1 MDGACFGDPLSGTSP
16 FFCEAQR
23 PKGRG
28 FPIRYFFYI
37 VPLDPA
43 LKGGAYGALAGKAL
57 EDVLKKLGK
66 RIQSLK
72 EKHPHYAEILDF
84 YHKVREE
91 QEQVK
96 SSLKTEPLPLKH
108 EWRDLLTKEGFPLLQ
123 RQDFPLDLESSI
135 QLFKSLCQVAKKAN
149 PFISEQTGKIEKIL
163 KERGTDL
170 GSFLRDGLDEN
181 KIEKIAEDFQVDKKV
196 LAFLMHNSTKPSIEA
211 SRRTVQDQVEAETW
225 LKGVCPV
232 CGSLPFLSLLK
243 EETGKRFLVCSF
255 CSHEWRAERI
265 SCPFC
270 ENKEPGS
277 LQFFRAEEEEL
288 YRIDLCEK
296 CHQYIKTI
304 DARVKEV
311 LDPSLEDL
319 ATLHLDL
326 VASKKGYKRP
336 VPNPWTP

>member
-1 MDGACFGDPLSGTSP
+1 M
-16 FFCEAQR
+16 
-23 PKGRG
+23 
-28 FPIRYFFYI
+28 
-37 VPLDPA
+37 
-43 LKGGAYGALAGKAL
+43 
-57 EDVLKKLGK
+57 KKIEK

-72 EKHPHYAEILDF
+72 EKRPPYAEILDF

-91 QEQVK
+91 QERVK
-96 SSLKTEPLPLKH
+96 PSLKIEPIRLKKDWK
-108 EWRDLLTKEGFPLLQ
+108 ELLKKEGFSLLQ
-123 RQDFPLDLESSI
+123 RQGFPLDLESSV

-149 PFISEQTGKIEKIL
+149 PFISEQTRRIEGVL
-163 KERGTDL
+163 EERKVDL
-170 GSFLRDGLDEN
+170 GPFLRDGLDEK
-181 KIEKIAEDFQVDKKV
+181 KIEEIAEDFQVDKKV

-243 EETGKRFLVCSF
+243 EETGKRYLVCSF
-255 CSHEWRAERI
+255 CGFEWRTERI

-277 LQFFRAEEEEL
+277 LQFFRAEEEAL

-336 VPNPWTP
+336 VPNPWAP

>member
-1 MDGACFGDPLSGTSP
+1 LDGACFGDPLSGTSP
-16 FFCEAQR
+16 LFC
-23 PKGRG
+23 
-28 FPIRYFFYI
+28 
-37 VPLDPA
+37 
-43 LKGGAYGALAGKAL
+43 KAL
-57 EDVLKKLGK
+57 EDVLNKLEK

-72 EKHPHYAEILDF
+72 EKNPHYAEILDF
-84 YHKVREE
+84 YYKVRQC
-91 QEQVK
+91 QERINL
-96 SSLKTEPLPLKH
+96 SLKIVPIPLKK
-108 EWRDLLTKEGFPLLQ
+108 EWKDLLKKEDFPLLQ
-123 RQDFPLDLESSI
+123 RQGFPIDLESSV

-149 PFISEQTGKIEKIL
+149 PFISEQTKRIEGIL
-163 KERGTDL
+163 EEREVDL
-170 GSFLRDGLDEN
+170 GPFLRDGLDEK
-181 KIEKIAEDFQVDKKV
+181 KIEKTAEDFHVDKKV
-196 LAFLMHNSTKPSIEA
+196 LAFLMQNSTKPSIEA
-211 SRRTVQDQVEAETW
+211 SRTTVQDQVEAETW
-225 LKGVCPV
+225 LKGYCPV

-277 LQFFRAEEEEL
+277 LQFFQAEGEEL

-304 DARVKEV
+304 DARVIEV

-336 VPNPWTP
+336 VPNPWAP